1 MALRICALGSAR
13 SEPQALNLD
22 TTPKP
27 LKRPHALS
35 PCRRP
40 QANALDSEA
49 ATWHLLWHLYGVTDA
64 EFPAGLGG
72 PALDGVG
79 GRRSAAQR
87 IADTIAEN
95 DTLNRCALRRTLTSD

>member
-1 MALRICALGSAR
+1 MGRPAQQDLHDSPDTMEFGPMAHI
-13 SEPQALNLD
+13 
-22 TTPKP
+22 
-27 LKRPHALS
+27 
-35 PCRRP
+35 PCYRP

-49 ATWHLLWHLYGVTDA
+49 ATWHLLWHLYGVSDA
-64 EFPAGLGG
+64 EFPAGIGG

-95 DTLNRCALRRTLTSD
+95 ETLNRSIPRAYPRAPA